1 MGGDDQDV
9 LEDGLTSRAR
19 QRIQGEVEWRAD
31 GGEWRADGV
40 NGERTGGLGE
50 IWEEASARTKLGN

>member
-1 MGGDDQDV
+1 M